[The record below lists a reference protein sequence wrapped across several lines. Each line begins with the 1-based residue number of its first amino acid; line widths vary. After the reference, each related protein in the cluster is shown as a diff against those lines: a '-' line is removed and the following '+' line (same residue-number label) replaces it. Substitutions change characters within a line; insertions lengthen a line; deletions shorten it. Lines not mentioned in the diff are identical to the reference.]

1 MAAVKASLEEDLSRA
16 HSELRDTRW
25 ELVERERAL
34 GEWERE
40 AGAAREE
47 SKSLKSELDG
57 VCEERE
63 RERREFG
70 EKEEKM
76 VEEMKLWVEVRE
88 QRWLMEREALENQTV
103 ELSLQLEMLRK
114 TAQRTLEE
122 GQQLWEREREEEREG
137 WAVEAALLQEHVSG
151 LTEELEAVTGRAG
164 EYERDIEGLREAV
177 EKAQSLA
184 NTLQVSTKRF
194 AHSVLYCVCFC
205 CVLCRKRYPARQRKW
220 WLCRRRQ
227 KRQRVTSTKR
237 ERPGE
242 RKS

>member
-76 VEEMKLWVEVRE
+76 VEEMKSWVEVRE
-88 QRWLMEREALENQTV
+88 QRWLMEREALENRTV
-103 ELSLQLEMLRK
+103 ELSLQLETLRK
-114 TAQRTLEE
+114 TTQRTLEE

-137 WAVEAALLQEHVSG
+137 WSVEAALLQEQVSG

-184 NTLQVSTKRF
+184 NTLQVSTKTNYIRYCIVCV
-194 AHSVLYCVCFC
+194 SVVC
-205 CVLCRKRYPARQRKW
+205 CVGRGIQQGRGNGGSAKGG
-220 WLCRRRQ
+220 RRG
-227 KRQRVTSTKR
+227 K
-237 ERPGE
+237 E
-242 RKS
+242 